1 MIFFYF
7 YFYRRKVDSI
17 LVYDF
22 VLKYV
27 SFFVTISLI
36 TPAKTNSILKCLR
49 TKAQMLT
56 DRSERKRELGTC
68 WNSELGTGQAKLA
81 FSRMRINTIRLD

>member
-1 MIFFYF
+1 MVFFYF

-36 TPAKTNSILKCLR
+36 TPVKTNSIKV
-49 TKAQMLT
+49 LT
-56 DRSERKRELGTC
+56 HEGAD
-68 WNSELGTGQAKLA
+68 A
-81 FSRMRINTIRLD
+81 D